1 MSSNL
6 GWADADFTVRIRR
19 LIAATLVCASLV
31 LGVSMLIGAGHASA
45 GPVAQKHTCSVA
57 DKQFLQT
64 VQSNMTQLGYW
75 SDALLS
81 GDATPAD
88 VIKQTGAES
97 RQVGATAPTDISL
110 LTARSLLRKMFL
122 EYGAAV
128 RAKAIGN
135 APGKHVQTAYTL
147 ANGVHDL
154 LIDAQPQMAS
164 MGCDITPLL
173 SA

>member
-1 MSSNL
+1 M
-6 GWADADFTVRIRR
+6 
-19 LIAATLVCASLV
+19 LV
-31 LGVSMLIGAGHASA
+31 GAGHASA
-45 GPVAQKHTCSVA
+45 GSTPREHTCSAA

-75 SDALLS
+75 SDSLLS
-81 GDATPAD
+81 GDATPGI

-97 RQVGATAPTDISL
+97 RQIGATSPTDSSL

-128 RAKAIGN
+128 HAKALGN
-135 APGKHVQTAYTL
+135 SPGKHVRIAYTL

-154 LIDAQPQMAS
+154 LVGEQPQLVTL
-164 MGCDITPLL
+164 GCDVTPLL
-173 SA
+173 GA

>member
-1 MSSNL
+1 MQVS
-6 GWADADFTVRIRR
+6 VRIRR
-19 LIAATLVCASLV
+19 LTAATLVCSSLV

-45 GPVAQKHTCSVA
+45 GPASQKHTCSAA

-75 SDALLS
+75 SDSLLS
-81 GDATPAD
+81 GDATPAV
-88 VIKQTGAES
+88 VIRQTRAES
-97 RQVGATAPTDISL
+97 RQIGATSPTDISL

-122 EYGAAV
+122 EYGDAV
-128 RAKAIGN
+128 HAKALGD

-154 LIDAQPQMAS
+154 LVDAQPQMAG
-164 MGCDITPLL
+164 MGCDVTPLL
-173 SA
+173 GA